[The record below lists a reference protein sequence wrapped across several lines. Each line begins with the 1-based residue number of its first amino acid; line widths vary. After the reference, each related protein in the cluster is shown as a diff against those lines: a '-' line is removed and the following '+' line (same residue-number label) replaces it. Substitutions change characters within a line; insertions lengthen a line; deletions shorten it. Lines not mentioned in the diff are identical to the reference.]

1 MLHHIFFLF
10 TYPSLGYKSKKN
22 LYYNNKENNNNNT
35 CIYLLFVYLTCV
47 NPSSKSLFIFYW
59 DKECFFTKARG
70 YSISSYLFS
79 TIIAL
84 IIIMLII
91 IFIGLLKSLI
101 SFTLIF

>member
-1 MLHHIFFLF
+1 MLHHNFFF

-22 LYYNNKENNNNNT
+22 FYNDNENSNNHT
-35 CIYLLFVYLTCV
+35 CIYLLSVYLTCV

-59 DKECFFTKARG
+59 DKERFLTKARG

-91 IFIGLLKSLI
+91 IFIELFKSLI
-101 SFTLIF
+101 SLTLIF